1 MSCGSPPWVVVA
13 SPEPSPQWISC
24 QWQVPWGSV
33 HGGSHPGESSRALC
47 SFSFCPLR
55 GTEFLQT
62 HHLPVVRRACCLV
75 YRVFAMCPRYT
86 SQQDFDIRHCRLH
99 GLLLPQKDPKRIA
112 QTLRE
117 TSIRDRSLRLT
128 VVLILFHRWCRW
140 CTEQGSNLPKVKC
153 WTVDRARHKN
163 KNTRSPDLT
172 IITGSPFIAFRAC
185 WMPCTD

>member
-1 MSCGSPPWVVVA
+1 M
-13 SPEPSPQWISC
+13 
-24 QWQVPWGSV
+24 

-62 HHLPVVRRACCLV
+62 HHLPVVHRACCLV
-75 YRVFAMCPRYT
+75 YRVFVMCPRYT

-117 TSIRDRSLRLT
+117 TSIRDLSLKT
-128 VVLILFHRWCRW
+128 NSSVNSASQMVQVMH
-140 CTEQGSNLPKVKC
+140 
-153 WTVDRARHKN
+153 RARKQFAQGQMLN
-163 KNTRSPDLT
+163 
-172 IITGSPFIAFRAC
+172 C
-185 WMPCTD
+185 WQSQAQKQEYKVPRLDYYHWLSFHCLQSLLDALY